1 MVIYTYSLGG
11 SMTYYHVAEYNAACQ
26 LIEFKDGKWVVEFT
40 KPNGEVVVERVDNEQ
55 ISSLNCSHQESS
67 Y

>member
-1 MVIYTYSLGG
+1 
-11 SMTYYHVAEYNAACQ
+11 MTYYHVAEYNAACQ

-40 KPNGEVVVERVDNEQ
+40 KPNGEVVVEKVDNDK
-55 ISSLNCSHQESS
+55 ISSLNCYGQESS